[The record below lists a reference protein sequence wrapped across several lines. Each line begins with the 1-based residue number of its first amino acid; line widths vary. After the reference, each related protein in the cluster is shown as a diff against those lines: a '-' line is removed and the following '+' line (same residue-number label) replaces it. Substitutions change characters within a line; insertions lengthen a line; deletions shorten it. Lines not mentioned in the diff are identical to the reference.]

1 MIKKLLSLFKYKDE
15 RLFDLAHF
23 DSLTR
28 LPNRLSFF
36 NDVEKTII
44 KTDRQKTN
52 FALLFFDLDNFKRI
66 NDTMGHLVGDQVL
79 KITADRLTQILRK
92 SDTVYRMG
100 GDEFVM
106 IQEDV
111 ANPKSAAQ
119 LAEKIIEAVSKDIEI
134 NGTAIAVSA
143 SVGICVYPTDAG
155 SLTDALKQ
163 ADFAMYLAKE
173 KGGSGYQFYTPE
185 VHEKVVEKLRIENN
199 IRKDLHH
206 EQRGFRIVY
215 QPQINIKT
223 GRIIGVEALVRWT
236 DTALGEINTETFI
249 SICEE
254 SNLIV
259 EVDRYVLRQACL
271 GINKINTELGSRL
284 WVSVNFSQRYMHSKE
299 MVKDVLSIL
308 NETNTNPRFLEIEIT
323 ERTVMEDMEYAAHNI
338 QELAKHGIRVSID
351 DFGIGASSLNYLRKF
366 KVHKLKIDRSFIR
379 DLMNNEDDKKIV
391 NAILALAYHFNLE
404 CTAEG
409 VETKD
414 QLELLKVLNCD
425 SVQGYYYSRPVSH
438 NGLIELVKSAKERRR
453 IKTEQEIQILLKYR
467 DELTKS

>member
-1 MIKKLLSLFKYKDE
+1 MLKKLLSLFRYKDE
-15 RLFDLAHF
+15 QLFHLAHY
-23 DSLTR
+23 DSLTK

-44 KTDRQKTN
+44 KTDRSRTN

-79 KITADRLTQILRK
+79 KITADRLTTILRK
-92 SDTVYRMG
+92 SDTIYRMG
-100 GDEFVM
+100 GDEFIM

-111 ANPKSAAQ
+111 PNPKGAAQ
-119 LAEKIIEAVSKDIEI
+119 LTEKIIEAVSKDIEI
-134 NGTAIAVSA
+134 NGNTVAVSA
-143 SVGICVYPTDAG
+143 SIGICMYPTDADT
-155 SLTDALKQ
+155 LTDVLKQ

-173 KGGSGYQFYTPE
+173 KGGSCYQFYTPE
-185 VHEKVVEKLRIENN
+185 VHAKVVEKLRLENN

-206 EQRGFRIVY
+206 EQRGFKLLY

-223 GRIIGVEALVRWT
+223 GKIVGVEALIRWA
-236 DTALGEINTETFI
+236 DTALGEVNTETFI

-259 EVDRYVLRQACL
+259 EVDRYVLKQACI

-284 WVSVNFSQRYMHSKE
+284 WVSVNFSPKYMHSKE

-308 NETNTNPRFLEIEIT
+308 QETGTNPRNLEIEIT
-323 ERTVMEDMEYAAHNI
+323 ERTVMEDIESAAYNI
-338 QELAKHGIRVSID
+338 QELSKQGIRVAID

-366 KVHKLKIDRSFIR
+366 KVQKLKIDRSFIR
-379 DLMNNEDDKKIV
+379 DLMNNEEDKKIV

-425 SVQGYYYSRPVSH
+425 SVQGYYYSRPVSVEE
-438 NGLIELVKSAKERRR
+438 LVELVKNAKERRR
-453 IKTEQEIQILLKYR
+453 IKTEQQIQLLLKYK

>member
-1 MIKKLLSLFKYKDE
+1 MIKKILSLFRYKDE

-36 NDVEKTII
+36 NDIEKSII
-44 KTDRQKTN
+44 KTNRHRTN

-66 NDTMGHLVGDQVL
+66 NDTMGHIVGDQVL
-79 KITADRLTQILRK
+79 KVTANRLTAILRK

-100 GDEFVM
+100 GDEFVV

-111 ANPKSAAQ
+111 PNPKGAAQ
-119 LAEKIIEAVSKDIEI
+119 LAQKIIEAVSQDIEV
-134 NGTAIAVSA
+134 NGNMIAVSA
-143 SVGICVYPTDAG
+143 SVGICMYPTDAD
-155 SLTDALKQ
+155 SLTDVLKQ

-173 KGGSGYQFYTPE
+173 KSGSQYQFYTPE
-185 VHEKVVEKLRIENN
+185 VHAKVVEKLRIENN
-199 IRKDLHH
+199 IRKDLYH
-206 EQRGFRIVY
+206 EQRGFKIVY

-223 GRIIGVEALVRWT
+223 GKIIGVEALVRWS
-236 DTALGEINTETFI
+236 DTALGEVSTDTLI

-259 EVDRYVLRQACL
+259 DVDRYVLRQACID
-271 GINKINTELGSRL
+271 INKINTELGARL
-284 WVSVNFSQRYMHSKE
+284 WVSVNFSPRYMHSKE
-299 MVKDVLSIL
+299 MVKDVLSIIQ
-308 NETNTNPRFLEIEIT
+308 ETGTNPRNVEIEIT
-323 ERTVMEDMEYAAHNI
+323 ERTVMADIESAAYNI
-338 QELAKHGIRVSID
+338 QELARNGIKVSID

-379 DLMNNEDDKKIV
+379 DLMNSEEDKKIV

-404 CTAEG
+404 CMAEG
-409 VETKD
+409 VESKD

-425 SVQGYYYSRPVSH
+425 SVQGYYYSRPVSPEA
-438 NGLIELVKSAKERRR
+438 LIELVRNAKERRR
-453 IKTEQEIQILLKYR
+453 IKTEQQIQLLLKYK
-467 DELTKS
+467 DDLTGP

>member
-1 MIKKLLSLFKYKDE
+1 MIKKLLSLFRYKDE
-15 RLFDLAHF
+15 KLFDLAHY
-23 DSLTR
+23 DSLTG

-36 NDVEKTII
+36 NDIEKIII
-44 KTDRQKTN
+44 KTDRQRTN

-66 NDTMGHLVGDQVL
+66 NDTMGHLAGDNVL
-79 KITADRLTQILRK
+79 KTTADRLIAMLRK

-106 IQEDV
+106 IHENV
-111 ANPKSAAQ
+111 SNPKGVAQ
-119 LAEKIIEAVSKDIEI
+119 LAEKIIETVSADIEI
-134 NGTAIAVSA
+134 NKSTVGVSA
-143 SVGICVYPTDAG
+143 SIGICIYPTDAG
-155 SLTDALKQ
+155 NLTDVLKQ
-163 ADFAMYLAKE
+163 ADFAMYMAKD
-173 KGGSGYQFYTPE
+173 KGGSCYQFYTHE
-185 VHEKVVEKLRIENN
+185 IHEKVVEKLRIENN

-206 EQRGFRIVY
+206 EQRGFSILY

-223 GRIIGVEALVRWT
+223 GRIVGVEALVRWA

-259 EVDRYVLRQACL
+259 DVDRYVLKQACL
-271 GINKINTELGSRL
+271 GINKINSELGSRL
-284 WVSVNFSQRYMHSKE
+284 WVSVNFSPRYMHSKE

-308 NETNTNPRFLEIEIT
+308 EKTGTNPRNLEIEIT
-323 ERTVMEDMEYAAHNI
+323 ERTVMEDMESAAHNI
-338 QELAKHGIRVSID
+338 QELAKHGIKVSID

-366 KVHKLKIDRSFIR
+366 KVHKLKIDRTFIR

-409 VETKD
+409 VESKD
-414 QLELLKVLNCD
+414 QLEFLKVLNCD
-425 SVQGYYYSRPVSH
+425 SVQGYYFSRPVPWE
-438 NGLIELVKSAKERRR
+438 NLIKLVKSAKERRR
-453 IKTEQEIQILLKYR
+453 IKTEEQIQILLKYR
-467 DELTKS
+467 DDIVS